1 MRVWQFQSSW
11 EANAWQLVTPDGDS
25 VGGRTDHAAVWAETP
40 DGLYV
45 FGGRVSRPYYL
56 NDLYFYSRQAWRED
70 FDWTC
75 AVMLRFLPSLTHEAG
90 ERPPPPKKEK
100 KAGPEQVFGSL
111 SSP

>member
-1 MRVWQFQSSW
+1 MCVWQFQSSW

-45 FGGRVSRPYYL
+45 FGGRISRPYYL

-75 AVMLRFLPSLTHEAG
+75 AVMLRFLPSLTHEAMHQHG
-90 ERPPPPKKEK
+90 LECTRLLLV
-100 KAGPEQVFGSL
+100 GW
-111 SSP
+111 